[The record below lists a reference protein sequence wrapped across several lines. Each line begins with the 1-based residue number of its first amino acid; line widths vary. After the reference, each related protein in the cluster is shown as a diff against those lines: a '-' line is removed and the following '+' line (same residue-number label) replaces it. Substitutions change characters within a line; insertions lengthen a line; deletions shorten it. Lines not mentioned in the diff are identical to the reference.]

1 MTDRSESDRL
11 QQESWIQRTVRRPEI
26 GAFVV
31 MLIIIVA
38 LAMASDGKSFN
49 ALGLKN
55 NVAIIAQLGI
65 IATGAA
71 LLMIAGEFDLSIG
84 PMIAFAGMS
93 IAVMLKWGLPFGLG
107 EATPLLA
114 FLITLVMTLAFGWLI
129 GTIVVKSGL
138 SSFIVTLAFWF
149 FLRGLTEVCF
159 RLINQNTNVSGLP
172 DFKKESWFAEQM
184 GGEVFSWFFD
194 AWYWIGT
201 KASAGLEFTSDMT
214 KSEKI
219 DFINYLSFLNINRKM
234 EQWVTGFD
242 ARLLWFI
249 IIAGAAWYVLA
260 RTQLGSWIYA
270 TGDNKESAR
279 ANGVPVNRVKV
290 GLFMF
295 SAFCATIFA
304 TCQVFDTNSSDA
316 AKGMFKELEAIAIAV
331 VGGILMTGGFGTIIG
346 VVFGAI
352 TFGLVA
358 NAVFFIPWIDGAWF
372 RVFVGTVLLL
382 AVFANERIRKRITG
396 GISVS
401 YTHLTLPT
409 ILRV

>member
-11 QQESWIQRTVRRPEI
+11 QQENWFQRTVRRPEI
-26 GAFVV
+26 GAFIV
-31 MLIIIVA
+31 MMIIIVA
-38 LAMASDGKSFN
+38 LAMASGGKAFN

-93 IAVMLKWGLPFGLG
+93 IAIMLKWGLPFGLG
-107 EATPLLA
+107 EATPFLA

-184 GGEVFSWFFD
+184 GGEVFGWLFD
-194 AWYWIGT
+194 AWYWVGNKI
-201 KASAGLEFTSDMT
+201 AAGVEFTSDMT

-219 DFINYLSFLNINRKM
+219 DLINYLSFLNINRKM

-304 TCQVFDTNSSDA
+304 SCQVFDTNSSDA

-372 RVFVGTVLLL
+372 RVFVGTVLLA

-396 GISVS
+396 GI
-401 YTHLTLPT
+401 
-409 ILRV
+409 

>member
-1 MTDRSESDRL
+1 MSERSESDRL
-11 QQESWIQRTVRRPEI
+11 QQESWFQSMIRRPEI
-26 GAFVV
+26 GSFIV
-31 MLIIIVA
+31 MMIIIVS
-38 LAMASDGKSFN
+38 LGVASDGKAFN

-65 IATGAA
+65 IAVGAA

-93 IAVMLKWGLPFGLG
+93 IAIMMKWGLPFGLG
-107 EATPLLA
+107 EATPFLA
-114 FLITLVMTLAFGWLI
+114 FLITLIMTLAFGWLI

-159 RLINQNTNVSGLP
+159 RLINLNTNVSGLP

-184 GGEVFSWFFD
+184 GGEVFGWLFD
-194 AWYWIGT
+194 LWYWIGQ
-201 KASAGLEFTSDMT
+201 KIAAGVEFTGEMT
-214 KSEKI
+214 RSEKI
-219 DFINYLSFLNINRKM
+219 DLINYLSFLNINRKM

-249 IIAGAAWYVLA
+249 IIASVAWYVLA
-260 RTQLGSWIYA
+260 KTQIGSWIYA

-279 ANGVPVNRVKV
+279 ANGVPVNRVKI

-316 AKGMFKELEAIAIAV
+316 AKGLFKELEAIAIAV
-331 VGGILMTGGFGTIIG
+331 VGGILMAGGFGSILG
-346 VVFGAI
+346 VVFGSV

-358 NAVFFIPWIDGAWF
+358 NAVFFIPWIDGSWF
-372 RVFVGTVLLL
+372 RVFVGTVLLA

-396 GISVS
+396 GI
-401 YTHLTLPT
+401 
-409 ILRV
+409 

>member
-201 KASAGLEFTSDMT
+201 KVSAGLEFTSDMT

-396 GISVS
+396 GI
-401 YTHLTLPT
+401 
-409 ILRV
+409 

>member
-11 QQESWIQRTVRRPEI
+11 QQESWFQRTVRRPEI
-26 GAFVV
+26 GAFIV
-31 MLIIIVA
+31 MIIIIVA
-38 LAMASDGKSFN
+38 LAMASGGKAFN

-93 IAVMLKWGLPFGLG
+93 IAVMMKWGLPFGLG
-107 EATPLLA
+107 EATPFIA

-184 GGEVFSWFFD
+184 GGEVFGWFFD
-194 AWYWIGT
+194 VWYWIGT

-214 KSEKI
+214 KSEKL
-219 DFINYLSFLNINRKM
+219 DFINFLSFLNINRKM

-260 RTQLGSWIYA
+260 RTQIGSWIYA

-279 ANGVPVNRVKV
+279 ANGVPVNRVKI

-346 VVFGAI
+346 VVFGAV

-372 RVFVGTVLLL
+372 RVFVGTVLLA

-396 GISVS
+396 GI
-401 YTHLTLPT
+401 
-409 ILRV
+409 

>member
-11 QQESWIQRTVRRPEI
+11 QQENWFQRTVRRPEI
-26 GAFVV
+26 GAFIV
-31 MLIIIVA
+31 MMIIIVA
-38 LAMASDGKSFN
+38 LAMASGGKAFN

-107 EATPLLA
+107 EATPILA

-396 GISVS
+396 GI
-401 YTHLTLPT
+401 
-409 ILRV
+409 

>member
-11 QQESWIQRTVRRPEI
+11 QQENWFQRTVRRPEI
-26 GAFVV
+26 GAFIV
-31 MLIIIVA
+31 MMIIIVA
-38 LAMASDGKSFN
+38 LAMASGGKAFN

-93 IAVMLKWGLPFGLG
+93 IAIMLKWGLPFGLG
-107 EATPLLA
+107 EATPFLA

-260 RTQLGSWIYA
+260 RTQIGSWIYA

-279 ANGVPVNRVKV
+279 ANGVPVNRVKI

-331 VGGILMTGGFGTIIG
+331 VGGILMTGGFGTVIG
-346 VVFGAI
+346 VVFGAV

-372 RVFVGTVLLL
+372 RGFVGTVLLA

-396 GISVS
+396 GI
-401 YTHLTLPT
+401 
-409 ILRV
+409 

>member
-1 MTDRSESDRL
+1 MADRSESDRL
-11 QQESWIQRTVRRPEI
+11 QQENWFQRIVRRPEI
-26 GAFVV
+26 GAFIV

-38 LAMASDGKSFN
+38 LAMASNGKAFN

-55 NVAIIAQLGI
+55 NIAIISQLGI

-93 IAVMLKWGLPFGLG
+93 IAIMMKWGLPFGLG
-107 EATPLLA
+107 EATPFLA
-114 FLITLVMTLAFGWLI
+114 FLITLIMTLAFGWLI
-129 GTIVVKSGL
+129 GTIVVRSGL

-184 GGEVFSWFFD
+184 GGEVFGWFFD
-194 AWYWIGT
+194 AWHWIGT
-201 KASAGLEFTSDMT
+201 KVSAGLEFTGDMT
-214 KSEKI
+214 RSEKL
-219 DFINYLSFLNINRKM
+219 DLINYLSFLNINRKM

-260 RTQLGSWIYA
+260 RTQIGSWIYA

-279 ANGVPVNRVKV
+279 ANGVPVNRVKI

-346 VVFGAI
+346 VVFGAV

-396 GISVS
+396 GI
-401 YTHLTLPT
+401 
-409 ILRV
+409 

>member
-1 MTDRSESDRL
+1 MSERSESDRL
-11 QQESWIQRTVRRPEI
+11 QQESWFQRMIRRPEI
-26 GAFVV
+26 GSFIV
-31 MLIIIVA
+31 MMIIIVS
-38 LAMASDGKSFN
+38 LGIASDGKAFN

-65 IATGAA
+65 IAVGAA

-93 IAVMLKWGLPFGLG
+93 IAIMMKWGLPFGLG
-107 EATPLLA
+107 EATPFLA
-114 FLITLVMTLAFGWLI
+114 FLITLAMTLAFGWLI

-159 RLINQNTNVSGLP
+159 RIINLNTNVSGLP

-184 GGEVFSWFFD
+184 GGEVFGWLFD
-194 AWYWIGT
+194 AWYWIGQ
-201 KASAGLEFTSDMT
+201 KIAVRVEFTGEMT
-214 KSEKI
+214 RSEKI
-219 DFINYLSFLNINRKM
+219 DLINYLSFLNINRKM

-249 IIAGAAWYVLA
+249 IIAGVAWYVLA
-260 RTQLGSWIYA
+260 KTQIGSWIYA

-279 ANGVPVNRVKV
+279 ANGVPVNRVKI

-331 VGGILMTGGFGTIIG
+331 VGGILMTGGFGSILG
-346 VVFGAI
+346 VVFGSV

-358 NAVFFIPWIDGAWF
+358 NAVFFIPWIDGSWF
-372 RVFVGTVLLL
+372 RVFVGTVLLA

-396 GISVS
+396 GI
-401 YTHLTLPT
+401 
-409 ILRV
+409 

>member
-1 MTDRSESDRL
+1 MSERNESDRL
-11 QQESWIQRTVRRPEI
+11 QNESWIQRMMRRPEI
-26 GAFVV
+26 GSFIV
-31 MLIIIVA
+31 MIIIILA
-38 LAMASDGKSFN
+38 LGLASEGKAFN

-55 NVAIIAQLGI
+55 NIAIIAQLGI
-65 IATGAA
+65 IAVGAA

-93 IAVMLKWGLPFGLG
+93 MAIMLKWGLPFGLG
-107 EATPLLA
+107 EATPFTA
-114 FLITLVMTLAFGWLI
+114 FAITMCMTLGFGWLI
-129 GTIVVKSGL
+129 GTIVVRSGL

-184 GGEVFSWFFD
+184 GGEVFGWLYD
-194 AWYWIGT
+194 AWFWIGQ
-201 KASAGLEFTSDMT
+201 KVAAGLEFTAGMT
-214 KSEKI
+214 KDEKI
-219 DFINYLSFLNINRKM
+219 DLINYLSFLNINRKM

-242 ARLLWFI
+242 ARLFWFI
-249 IIAGAAWYVLA
+249 IIAGVAWYVLA
-260 RTQLGSWIYA
+260 KTQIGNWIYA

-304 TCQVFDTNSSDA
+304 ACQVFDTNSSDA

-331 VGGILMTGGFGTIIG
+331 VGGILMTGGFGSIVG
-346 VVFGAI
+346 VIFGAV

-372 RVFVGTVLLL
+372 RVFVGTVLLA

-396 GISVS
+396 GI
-401 YTHLTLPT
+401 
-409 ILRV
+409 

>member
-11 QQESWIQRTVRRPEI
+11 QQENWFQRTVRRPEI
-26 GAFVV
+26 GAFIV
-31 MLIIIVA
+31 MMIIIVA
-38 LAMASDGKSFN
+38 LAMASGGKAFN

-55 NVAIIAQLGI
+55 HVAIIAQLGI

-93 IAVMLKWGLPFGLG
+93 IAIMLKWGLTFGLG
-107 EATPLLA
+107 EATPFLA

-184 GGEVFSWFFD
+184 GGEVFGWFFD
-194 AWYWIGT
+194 AWYWVGT
-201 KASAGLEFTSDMT
+201 KVSAGLEFTGDMT
-214 KSEKI
+214 KSEKL
-219 DFINYLSFLNINRKM
+219 DLINYLSFLNINRKM

-372 RVFVGTVLLL
+372 RVFVGTVLLA

-396 GISVS
+396 GI
-401 YTHLTLPT
+401 
-409 ILRV
+409 

>member
-1 MTDRSESDRL
+1 MSERNESDRL
-11 QQESWIQRTVRRPEI
+11 QDESWIQRMMRRPEI
-26 GAFVV
+26 GSFIV
-31 MLIIIVA
+31 MIIIILA
-38 LAMASDGKSFN
+38 LGLASEGKAFN

-55 NVAIIAQLGI
+55 NIAIIAQLGI
-65 IATGAA
+65 IAVGAG

-93 IAVMLKWGLPFGLG
+93 MAIMLKWGLPFGLG
-107 EATPLLA
+107 EATPFSA
-114 FLITLVMTLAFGWLI
+114 FVITMCMTLGFGWLI
-129 GTIVVKSGL
+129 GTIVVRSGL

-184 GGEVFSWFFD
+184 GGEVFGWLYD
-194 AWYWIGT
+194 AWYWIGQ
-201 KASAGLEFTSDMT
+201 KIAAGVEFTAGMT
-214 KSEKI
+214 KDEKI
-219 DFINYLSFLNINRKM
+219 DLINYLSFLNINRKM

-242 ARLLWFI
+242 ARLLSFI
-249 IIAGAAWYVLA
+249 VIAGVAWYVLA
-260 RTQLGSWIYA
+260 KTQIGNWIYA

-304 TCQVFDTNSSDA
+304 ACQVFDTNSSDA

-331 VGGILMTGGFGTIIG
+331 VGGILMTGGFGSVVG
-346 VVFGAI
+346 VVFGAV

-372 RVFVGTVLLL
+372 RVFVGTVLLA

-396 GISVS
+396 GI
-401 YTHLTLPT
+401 
-409 ILRV
+409 

>member
-1 MTDRSESDRL
+1 MSERSESDRL
-11 QQESWIQRTVRRPEI
+11 QRESWLQRMLRRPEI
-26 GAFVV
+26 GSFVV
-31 MLIIIVA
+31 MIIIILA
-38 LAMASDGKSFN
+38 LAFASNGKAFN

-55 NVAIIAQLGI
+55 NIAIIAQLGI
-65 IATGAA
+65 IAVGAA

-93 IAVMLKWGLPFGLG
+93 IAIMMKWGLPFGLG
-107 EATPLLA
+107 EATPFLA
-114 FLITLVMTLAFGWLI
+114 FLITLCMTLAFGWLI
-129 GTIVVKSGL
+129 GNIVVRSGL

-184 GGEVFSWFFD
+184 GGEVFGWFFD

-201 KASAGLEFTSDMT
+201 KVAAGAEFTAEMT
-214 KSEKI
+214 KAEKL
-219 DFINYLSFLNINRKM
+219 DMINYLSFLNINRKM

-242 ARLLWFI
+242 ARLFWFI

-279 ANGVPVNRVKV
+279 ANGVPVNRVKI

-331 VGGILMTGGFGTIIG
+331 VGGILMTGGFGSIVG
-346 VVFGAI
+346 VIFGAV

-372 RVFVGTVLLL
+372 RVFVGTVLLA

-396 GISVS
+396 GI
-401 YTHLTLPT
+401 
-409 ILRV
+409 

>member
-1 MTDRSESDRL
+1 MLERSESDRL
-11 QQESWIQRTVRRPEI
+11 QRESWLQRMLRRPEI
-26 GAFVV
+26 GSFVV
-31 MLIIIVA
+31 MIIIILA
-38 LAMASDGKSFN
+38 LAFASNGKAFN

-55 NVAIIAQLGI
+55 NIAIIAQLGI
-65 IATGAA
+65 IAVGAA

-93 IAVMLKWGLPFGLG
+93 IAIMMKWGLPFGLG
-107 EATPLLA
+107 EATPFLA
-114 FLITLVMTLAFGWLI
+114 FLITLCMTLAFGWLI
-129 GTIVVKSGL
+129 GNIVVRSGL

-184 GGEVFSWFFD
+184 GGEVFGWFFD

-201 KASAGLEFTSDMT
+201 KVSAGAEFTAEMT
-214 KSEKI
+214 KAEKL
-219 DFINYLSFLNINRKM
+219 DMINFLSFLNINRKM

-279 ANGVPVNRVKV
+279 ANGVPVNRVKI

-331 VGGILMTGGFGTIIG
+331 VGGILMTGGFGSIVG
-346 VVFGAI
+346 VIFGAV

-372 RVFVGTVLLL
+372 RVFVGTVLLA

-396 GISVS
+396 GI
-401 YTHLTLPT
+401 
-409 ILRV
+409 

>member
-107 EATPLLA
+107 EATPILA

-201 KASAGLEFTSDMT
+201 KASAGLEFTSEMT

-396 GISVS
+396 GI
-401 YTHLTLPT
+401 
-409 ILRV
+409 

>member
-11 QQESWIQRTVRRPEI
+11 QQENWFQRTVRRPEI
-26 GAFVV
+26 GAFIV
-31 MLIIIVA
+31 MMIIIVA

-107 EATPLLA
+107 EATPFVA

-184 GGEVFSWFFD
+184 GGEVFGWFFD
-194 AWYWIGT
+194 AWHWVGT
-201 KASAGLEFTSDMT
+201 KFAAGLEFTGDMT

-219 DFINYLSFLNINRKM
+219 DLINYLSFLNINRKM

-249 IIAGAAWYVLA
+249 IIAGVAWYVLA

-304 TCQVFDTNSSDA
+304 TCQVLDTNSSDA

-372 RVFVGTVLLL
+372 RVFVGTVLLA

-396 GISVS
+396 GI
-401 YTHLTLPT
+401 
-409 ILRV
+409 

>member
-1 MTDRSESDRL
+1 MSERNESDRL
-11 QQESWIQRTVRRPEI
+11 QDESWIQRMMRRPEI
-26 GAFVV
+26 GSFIV
-31 MLIIIVA
+31 MIIIILA
-38 LAMASDGKSFN
+38 LGLASEGKAFN

-55 NVAIIAQLGI
+55 NIAIIAQLGI
-65 IATGAA
+65 IAVGAG

-93 IAVMLKWGLPFGLG
+93 MAIMLKWGLPFGLG
-107 EATPLLA
+107 EATPFTA
-114 FLITLVMTLAFGWLI
+114 FAITMCMTLGFGWLI
-129 GTIVVKSGL
+129 GTIVVRSGL

-184 GGEVFSWFFD
+184 GGEVFGWLYD
-194 AWYWIGT
+194 AWYWIGQ
-201 KASAGLEFTSDMT
+201 KIAAGVEFTAGMT
-214 KSEKI
+214 KEEKI
-219 DFINYLSFLNINRKM
+219 DLINYLSFLNINRKM

-249 IIAGAAWYVLA
+249 VIAGVAWYVLA
-260 RTQLGSWIYA
+260 KTQIGNWIYA

-304 TCQVFDTNSSDA
+304 ACQVFDTNSSDA

-331 VGGILMTGGFGTIIG
+331 VGGILMTGGFGSVVG
-346 VVFGAI
+346 VVFGAV

-372 RVFVGTVLLL
+372 RVFVGTVLLA

-396 GISVS
+396 GI
-401 YTHLTLPT
+401 
-409 ILRV
+409 

>member
-1 MTDRSESDRL
+1 MSERSESDRL
-11 QQESWIQRTVRRPEI
+11 QQESWFQSMIRRPEI
-26 GAFVV
+26 GSFIV
-31 MLIIIVA
+31 MMIIIVS
-38 LAMASDGKSFN
+38 LGVASDGKAFN

-65 IATGAA
+65 IAVGAA

-93 IAVMLKWGLPFGLG
+93 IAIMMKWGLPFGLG
-107 EATPLLA
+107 EATPFLA
-114 FLITLVMTLAFGWLI
+114 FLITLIMTLAFGWLI
-129 GTIVVKSGL
+129 GTIVVRSGL

-159 RLINQNTNVSGLP
+159 RLINLNTNVSGLP

-184 GGEVFSWFFD
+184 GGEVFGWLFD
-194 AWYWIGT
+194 AWYWIGQ
-201 KASAGLEFTSDMT
+201 KIAAGVEFTGEMT
-214 KSEKI
+214 RSEKI
-219 DFINYLSFLNINRKM
+219 DLINYLSFLNINRKM

-249 IIAGAAWYVLA
+249 IIASVAWYVLA
-260 RTQLGSWIYA
+260 KTQIGSWIYA

-279 ANGVPVNRVKV
+279 ANGVPVNRVKI

-331 VGGILMTGGFGTIIG
+331 VGGILMTGGFGSILG
-346 VVFGAI
+346 VVFGSV

-358 NAVFFIPWIDGAWF
+358 NAVFFIPWIDGSWF
-372 RVFVGTVLLL
+372 RVFVGTVLLA

-396 GISVS
+396 GI
-401 YTHLTLPT
+401 
-409 ILRV
+409 

>member
-55 NVAIIAQLGI
+55 NIAIIAQLGI

-107 EATPLLA
+107 EATPILA

-396 GISVS
+396 GI
-401 YTHLTLPT
+401 
-409 ILRV
+409 

>member
-31 MLIIIVA
+31 MVIIIVA
-38 LAMASDGKSFN
+38 LAIASDGKSFN

-55 NVAIIAQLGI
+55 NIAIIAQLGI

-107 EATPLLA
+107 EATPILA

-346 VVFGAI
+346 VVFGAV

-396 GISVS
+396 GI
-401 YTHLTLPT
+401 
-409 ILRV
+409 

>member
-1 MTDRSESDRL
+1 MSERNESDRL
-11 QQESWIQRTVRRPEI
+11 QNESWIQRMMRRPEI
-26 GAFVV
+26 GSFIV
-31 MLIIIVA
+31 MIIIILA
-38 LAMASDGKSFN
+38 LGLASEGKAFN

-55 NVAIIAQLGI
+55 NIAIIAQLGI
-65 IATGAA
+65 IAVGAA

-93 IAVMLKWGLPFGLG
+93 MAIMLKWGLPFGLG
-107 EATPLLA
+107 EATPFTA
-114 FLITLVMTLAFGWLI
+114 FAITMCMTLGFGWLI
-129 GTIVVKSGL
+129 GTIVVRSGL

-184 GGEVFSWFFD
+184 GGEVFGWLYD
-194 AWYWIGT
+194 AWFWIGQ
-201 KASAGLEFTSDMT
+201 KVAVGLEFTAGMT
-214 KSEKI
+214 KDEKI
-219 DFINYLSFLNINRKM
+219 DLINYLSFLNINRKM

-242 ARLLWFI
+242 ARLFWFI
-249 IIAGAAWYVLA
+249 IIAGVAWYVLA
-260 RTQLGSWIYA
+260 KTQIGNWIYA

-304 TCQVFDTNSSDA
+304 ACQVFDTNSSDA

-331 VGGILMTGGFGTIIG
+331 VGGMLMTGGFGSIVG
-346 VVFGAI
+346 VVFGAV

-372 RVFVGTVLLL
+372 RVFVGTVLLA

-396 GISVS
+396 GI
-401 YTHLTLPT
+401 
-409 ILRV
+409 

>member
-11 QQESWIQRTVRRPEI
+11 QQENWFQRTVRRPEI
-26 GAFVV
+26 GAFIV
-31 MLIIIVA
+31 MMIIIVA
-38 LAMASDGKSFN
+38 LAMASGGKSFN

-55 NVAIIAQLGI
+55 NIAIIAQLGI

-107 EATPLLA
+107 EATPFVA

-219 DFINYLSFLNINRKM
+219 DFINFLSFLNINRKM

-396 GISVS
+396 GI
-401 YTHLTLPT
+401 
-409 ILRV
+409 

>member
-31 MLIIIVA
+31 MVIIIVA
-38 LAMASDGKSFN
+38 LAIASDGKSFN

-55 NVAIIAQLGI
+55 NIAIIAQLGI

-107 EATPLLA
+107 EATPFVA

-304 TCQVFDTNSSDA
+304 TCQVLDTNSSDA

-346 VVFGAI
+346 VVFGAV

-396 GISVS
+396 GI
-401 YTHLTLPT
+401 
-409 ILRV
+409 

>member
-1 MTDRSESDRL
+1 MVDRSEADRL
-11 QQESWIQRTVRRPEI
+11 KQETWLQRTLRRPEI
-26 GAFVV
+26 GSFIV
-31 MLIIIVA
+31 MVIIIVA
-38 LAMASDGKSFN
+38 LAIASDGKAFN

-55 NVAIIAQLGI
+55 NIAIIAQLGI

-93 IAVMLKWGLPFGLG
+93 IAVMMKWGLPFGMG
-107 EATPLLA
+107 EATPFIA
-114 FLITLVMTLAFGWLI
+114 FIITLAMTLSFGWLI
-129 GTIVVKSGL
+129 GTIVVRSGL

-159 RLINQNTNVSGLP
+159 RYINQNTNVSGLP
-172 DFKKESWFAEQM
+172 DFKQESWFADIM
-184 GGEVFSWFFD
+184 GGEVFGWFFD

-201 KASAGLEFTSDMT
+201 KVSAGVEIPPRLTIEL
-214 KSEKI
+214 
-219 DFINYLSFLNINRKM
+219 INYFGFLNINRKL

-242 ARLLWFI
+242 ARLMWFM
-249 IIAGAAWYVLA
+249 IIAGAAWFVLS
-260 RTQLGSWIYA
+260 RTQLGNWIYA

-279 ANGVPVNRVKV
+279 ANGVPVNRVKI

-316 AKGMFKELEAIAIAV
+316 AKGLFKELEAIAIAV
-331 VGGILMTGGFGTIIG
+331 VGGILMTGGFGTILG
-346 VVFGAI
+346 VIFGAV

-358 NAVFFIPWIDGAWF
+358 NAVFFIPWIDGSFF
-372 RVFVGTVLLL
+372 RVFVGTVLLA

-396 GISVS
+396 GI
-401 YTHLTLPT
+401 
-409 ILRV
+409 

>member
-11 QQESWIQRTVRRPEI
+11 QQENWFQRTVRRPEI

-107 EATPLLA
+107 EATPFVA

-219 DFINYLSFLNINRKM
+219 DFINFLSFLNINRKM

-396 GISVS
+396 GI
-401 YTHLTLPT
+401 
-409 ILRV
+409 

>member
-11 QQESWIQRTVRRPEI
+11 QKENWFQRTVRRPEI
-26 GAFVV
+26 GAFIV
-31 MLIIIVA
+31 MMIIIVA
-38 LAMASDGKSFN
+38 LAMASGGKAFN

-93 IAVMLKWGLPFGLG
+93 IAIMMKWGLPFGLG
-107 EATPLLA
+107 EATPFLA
-114 FLITLVMTLAFGWLI
+114 FLITLIMTLAFGWLI
-129 GTIVVKSGL
+129 GTIVVRSGL

-184 GGEVFSWFFD
+184 GGEVFGWFFD

-201 KASAGLEFTSDMT
+201 KVSAGLEFTGDMT
-214 KSEKI
+214 KSEKL
-219 DFINYLSFLNINRKM
+219 DLINYLSFLNINRKM

-331 VGGILMTGGFGTIIG
+331 VGGILMTGGFGTIVG

-372 RVFVGTVLLL
+372 RVFVGTVLLA

-396 GISVS
+396 GI
-401 YTHLTLPT
+401 
-409 ILRV
+409 